1 MKKSKVIVVVML
13 ACLCITCN
21 HMVCWAADDKEISA
35 RQYKENLL
43 VSYKEYWYTDGAGIE
58 NYVRYDKQY
67 REYIFINGYTSSKRV
82 TPIPITNE
90 LPAGTTRHNS
100 VKVTYTFY

>member
-1 MKKSKVIVVVML
+1 MKRSKILVVML
-13 ACLCITCN
+13 VCLCMTCN
-21 HMVCWAADDKEISA
+21 HMICWASDGKDVSA
-35 RQYKENLL
+35 QQYKEKLL

-58 NYVRYDKQY
+58 SYVRYDKQY
-67 REYIFINGYTSSKRV
+67 REYIFINGYIASERV

-90 LPAGTTRHNS
+90 LPTGTTRHNS